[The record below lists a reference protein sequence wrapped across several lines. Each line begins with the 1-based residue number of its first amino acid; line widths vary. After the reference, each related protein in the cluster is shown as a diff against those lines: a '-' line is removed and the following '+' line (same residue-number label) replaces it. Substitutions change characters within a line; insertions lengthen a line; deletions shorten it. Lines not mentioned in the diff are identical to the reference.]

1 MNDTKAR
8 REARTPITT
17 GARLRDTITKL
28 DAVNGELAGGGHRTE
43 KLLELL
49 SRQRTLGNRALD
61 LGIVMSR
68 EKGASWRTISHALEL
83 SPQAV
88 EQRMRRLS
96 TSVDNARA
104 RVARGIDA

>member
-1 MNDTKAR
+1 MRDTKAL

-17 GARLRDTITKL
+17 GARLRETLTKL
-28 DAVNGELAGGGHRTE
+28 DDTSAKIAVGGHRTE
-43 KLLELL
+43 RLLELL
-49 SRQRTLGNRALD
+49 SHQRDLGNRALD

-68 EKGASWRTISHALEL
+68 EKGASWRTISQALGL

-96 TSVDNARA
+96 TSVDALRVRA
-104 RVARGIDA
+104 ISA